1 MINLDGLDPGILGP
15 ALLAGILVL
24 TTHVPMGVKVL
35 ERGIVFIDLAIAQV
49 AGVGIIAADM
59 LGLPMHGSS
68 VQLVATATAL
78 SGAVLL
84 AWLEKHY
91 AQSLE
96 ALIGILFVLAAS
108 IGIILLS
115 KNPHGGEYLKD
126 LLVGQI
132 LWVNPH
138 DLIPTASIYA
148 VVLAV
153 WFVFRERITGML
165 FYMLFAITVT
175 ASVQLIGVYLV
186 FASLIIPALT
196 VIRMQRFR
204 LLSGYVLGI
213 AGYATGLCV
222 SAIFDLP
229 TGAIIVCA
237 IAVTS
242 LTYALLLKNLRRNSR
257 TEETCVS

>member
-1 MINLDGLDPGILGP
+1 MDGLDPSILGP

-24 TTHVPMGVKVL
+24 ATHVPMGIKVL

-59 LGLPMHGSS
+59 MGFPMHGSS
-68 VQLVATATAL
+68 VQIVATVTAL
-78 SGAVLL
+78 AGALLL
-84 AWLEKHY
+84 AWLEKY
-91 AQSLE
+91 FVKSLE

-108 IGIILLS
+108 ISIILLS

-138 DLIPTASIYA
+138 DLIPTLVLYA
-148 VVLAV
+148 AVLV
-153 WFVFRERITGML
+153 IWFMLRERITGLL
-165 FYMLFAITVT
+165 FYLLFAVTVT
-175 ASVQLIGVYLV
+175 ASVQLIGIYLV

-196 VIRMQRFR
+196 VISMCRFR
-204 LLSGYVLGI
+204 LLSGYLLGI
-213 AGYATGLCV
+213 AGYAVGLCV

-229 TGAIIVCA
+229 TGAIIVCV
-237 IAVTS
+237 IAVLS
-242 LTYALLLKNLRRNSR
+242 LIFSLLLKNVRK
-257 TEETCVS
+257 EVSTLQ

>member
-1 MINLDGLDPGILGP
+1 MNIDGLDPGILGP

-24 TTHVPMGVKVL
+24 TTHVPMGIKVL

-49 AGVGIIAADM
+49 AGVGIIGADM

-68 VQLVATATAL
+68 VQIVATATAL
-78 SGAVLL
+78 SGALLL
-84 AWLEKHY
+84 AWLEKYY
-91 AQSLE
+91 ARSLE

-138 DLIPTASIYA
+138 DLIPTVLIYA
-148 VVLAV
+148 CILAI
-153 WFVFRERITGML
+153 WFVFRARITGIL

-196 VIRMQRFR
+196 VMRMQRFR
-204 LLSGYVLGI
+204 LLSGYGLGI
-213 AGYATGLCV
+213 AGYAIGLCV

-229 TGAIIVCA
+229 TGAIIVCS
-237 IAVTS
+237 IAASS
-242 LTYALLLKNLRRNSR
+242 LLFSR
-257 TEETCVS
+257 VLNTLPGDNCTEEPCG

>member
-1 MINLDGLDPGILGP
+1 MNMDGLDPTILGP

-24 TTHVPMGVKVL
+24 STHVPMGIKVL

-49 AGVGIIAADM
+49 AGVGIIGADM
-59 LGLPMHGSS
+59 LGLPMHGGS
-68 VQLVATATAL
+68 VQIVATATAL
-78 SGAVLL
+78 SGALLL

-91 AQSLE
+91 ARSLE

-132 LWVNPH
+132 LWVSPH
-138 DLIPTASIYA
+138 DLIPAALIYA
-148 VVLAV
+148 VILAV
-153 WFVFRERITGML
+153 WFIFRERITGVL
-165 FYMLFAITVT
+165 FYAMFAITVT
-175 ASVQLIGVYLV
+175 ASVQLVGVYLV

-196 VIRMQRFR
+196 VMRMRRFR
-204 LLSGYVLGI
+204 LLSGYGLGI
-213 AGYATGLCV
+213 AGYAIGLSV

-237 IAVTS
+237 IAGSS
-242 LTYALLLKNLRRNSR
+242 LLFSRLLNILHNDL
-257 TEETCVS
+257 

>member
-1 MINLDGLDPGILGP
+1 MNMDGLDPTILGP

-24 TTHVPMGVKVL
+24 STHVPMGIKVL

-49 AGVGIIAADM
+49 AGVGIIGADM
-59 LGLPMHGSS
+59 LGLPMHGGS
-68 VQLVATATAL
+68 VQIVAAATAL
-78 SGAVLL
+78 SGALLL

-91 AQSLE
+91 ARSLE

-132 LWVNPH
+132 LWVSPH
-138 DLIPTASIYA
+138 DLIPAALIYA
-148 VVLAV
+148 VILAV
-153 WFVFRERITGML
+153 WFIFRERITGVL
-165 FYMLFAITVT
+165 FYAMFAITVT
-175 ASVQLIGVYLV
+175 ASVQLVGVYLV

-196 VIRMQRFR
+196 VMRMRRFR
-204 LLSGYVLGI
+204 LLSGYGLGI
-213 AGYATGLCV
+213 AGYAIGLSV

-237 IAVTS
+237 IAGSS
-242 LTYALLLKNLRRNSR
+242 LLFSRLLNILHNDL
-257 TEETCVS
+257 